1 MSIDRSQAPPFQIP
15 DQINLTPPEC
25 RHLIGGTRL
34 YYIPSPTIAAVKL
47 EVIFPVHFQEKK
59 AFNPLVPFFMLHMLS
74 EGTKNLPSEALD
86 DFFDFHGSEVEVISG
101 YERQGLSLLTT
112 KKHLAK
118 VLPVFRSLFTE
129 AVFPEKNLK
138 KRKSQKKLSISI
150 QNEQTSSR
158 ANQLIRSGL
167 FGEQHPFG
175 FQATE
180 ADVDAISREQLV
192 SYYQTEFLTQP
203 HLFVTG
209 HLSEAELSLLENYF
223 EDLPLIS
230 GKNTSPPLASPTTGR
245 QAEAKA
251 NALQSSIRIGKWM
264 VPLTH
269 PDYLPLSLFNTVLGG
284 YFGSR
289 LIRNIREEKGYT
301 YGINSFLGNLNG
313 GSYWMVAADVK
324 GGYGDEV
331 IREVYKEI
339 QRLIT
344 DPIPGEEL
352 EKIKNY
358 LAGNLLAKF
367 SSPFDLMSHF
377 QHVYFEGL
385 DFSFYARKL
394 AFIKDF
400 DGTQLQEM
408 GENYFSPESMQEVIV
423 GQL

>member
-1 MSIDRSQAPPFQIP
+1 
-15 DQINLTPPEC
+15 
-25 RHLIGGTRL
+25 
-34 YYIPSPTIAAVKL
+34 
-47 EVIFPVHFQEKK
+47 
-59 AFNPLVPFFMLHMLS
+59 MLS
-74 EGTKNLPSEALD
+74 EGTENLPSEALD

-112 KKHLAK
+112 KKHFIK

-158 ANQLIRSGL
+158 ANQLVRSGF
-167 FGEQHPFG
+167 FGKQHPFG

-180 ADVDAISREQLV
+180 TDVDAIGRDQLI
-192 SYYQTEFLTQP
+192 SCYRTEFLTQP

-209 HLSEAELSLLENYF
+209 QLSEAELTLLEKHF

-230 GKNTSPPLASPTTGR
+230 GKNTESPPLSPTVGR
-245 QAEAKA
+245 QTETKA
-251 NALQSSIRIGKWM
+251 SALQSSIRIGKWM
-264 VPLTH
+264 IPLNH
-269 PDYLPLSLFNTVLGG
+269 PDYLPLSLFNTILGG

-301 YGINSFLGNLNG
+301 YGINSLLGNLNG
-313 GSYWMVAADVK
+313 NAYWMVTAEVK

-339 QRLIT
+339 QRLT
-344 DPIPGEEL
+344 DEPISGEEL

-358 LAGNLLAKF
+358 LAGNLLANF

-377 QHVYFEGL
+377 QLVYFEGL

-394 AFIKDF
+394 AFIKNF
-400 DGTQLQEM
+400 DGSQLREI
-408 GENYFSPESMQEVIV
+408 GEKYFSPKSMQEVIV